1 MAAVTAAPRQLTSS
15 TARVDPAQV
24 RSKTCPSRAAS
35 TGNALTATDS
45 ASTPFTELNTCQ
57 P

>member
-1 MAAVTAAPRQLTSS
+1 MAAVTAAPRQLTS
-15 TARVDPAQV
+15 TAARVEPAQV